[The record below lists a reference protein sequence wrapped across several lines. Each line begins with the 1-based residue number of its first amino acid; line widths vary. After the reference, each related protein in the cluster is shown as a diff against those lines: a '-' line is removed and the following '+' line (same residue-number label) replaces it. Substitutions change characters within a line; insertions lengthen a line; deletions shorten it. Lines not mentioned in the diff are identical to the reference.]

1 MELSIPSPSGPDGAH
16 PDHLFVS
23 AEMVE
28 TGPVRRP
35 PAKAMK
41 AERGA
46 VNRAMDLDPAEQVRL
61 MTRIA
66 EDQDRS
72 AFAAL
77 FGFFAPRIKAYMMR
91 SGSDGVSAEE
101 FAQEALLIVW
111 RKAARFDAAQASV
124 ATWVFTIARNKRI
137 DAYRRNNRPELEPDD
152 PLLAP
157 APEQMQDV
165 GVEERQTAEAIR
177 LAMNEL
183 PEEQARM
190 LKLAFYE
197 DKAHSEIA
205 EETGLPLGTV
215 KSRLR
220 LAMAKLRGK
229 LGEAEI

>member
-1 MELSIPSPSGPDGAH
+1 MAS
-16 PDHLFVS
+16 
-23 AEMVE
+23 
-28 TGPVRRP
+28 RR
-35 PAKAMK
+35 
-41 AERGA
+41 
-46 VNRAMDLDPAEQVRL
+46 DLDPAEQVRL

-66 EDQDRS
+66 EQEDRA

-77 FGFFAPRIKAYMMR
+77 FAYYAPRIKAYMMR
-91 SGSDGVSAEE
+91 SGSDDVSGEE
-101 FAQEALLIVW
+101 FAQEAMLMVW

-124 ATWVFTIARNKRI
+124 ATWIFTIARNKRI

-157 APEQMQDV
+157 EPEQMQDDSV
-165 GVEERQTAEAIR
+165 LERQTAETIR
-177 LAMNEL
+177 AAMADL

-220 LAMAKLRGK
+220 LAMGKLRGK
-229 LGEAEI
+229 LGDTEI